1 MDFWIWCGFGVVLTV
16 LEIITVSFYAI
27 FMAFGAFVTAIVM
40 LIFPTCPV
48 PVQIAIFATISILSL
63 VFLKPVFKK
72 VFKINVSKKVS
83 NVDAFSGKN
92 GIVVSEITE
101 FQNGLVKVDGS
112 NWSAKSEDGQSVPVG
127 TAVEV
132 LSVDGVKLI
141 VKVIEKL

>member
-40 LIFPTCPV
+40 LIFPTCTFPI
-48 PVQIAIFATISILSL
+48 QIAIFASVSILSL

-83 NVDAFSGKN
+83 NVYAFQGKN
-92 GIVVSEITE
+92 GVVVSEITE

-112 NWSAKSEDGQSVPVG
+112 NWSAKSEDGQSIPVG